1 LEIRL
6 KALGI
11 VAQVLFMVCLPILVV
26 TATIA
31 FEFNSLWLYKNGF
44 EKYNVS
50 QVTGLSKAELEKA
63 ARGLISYFNS
73 DEEYISLTVIKDGQ
87 PFELFNQR
95 EVAHLKDVKGL
106 IQLDYHLLLGAAI
119 YVGAYA
125 GICLFQRKRRR
136 RRLAWGVVGG
146 SSIALG
152 MMIALGIGSTVQGFD
167 QLFTQFHLFAFAND
181 FWMLDPTRDYL
192 IMLFPEGFWYDVVML
207 FAKISMGIVGTLCG
221 VAGGYLW
228 TRRGL
233 RSKCGQG
240 ETKPFSRC

>member
-1 LEIRL
+1 MRV
-6 KALGI
+6 LGI
-11 VAQVLFMVCLPILVV
+11 VAKVLCMVCLPILLV

-31 FEFNSLWLYKNGF
+31 FESNSLWLYKNGF

-50 QVTGLSKAELEKA
+50 QTTGLAEAELEKA
-63 ARGLISYFNS
+63 ATGLINYFNS
-73 DEEYISLTVIKDGQ
+73 DEEHISLTVIKDGK
-87 PFELFNQR
+87 PFKLFNQQ

-106 IQLDYHLLLGAAI
+106 VRLDYRLLLGTAI
-119 YVGAYA
+119 YIGAYA
-125 GICLFQRKRRR
+125 GICLFWRKRR

-152 MMIALGIGSTVQGFD
+152 MMLALGIGSMVLDFG
-167 QLFTQFHLFAFAND
+167 QLYTQFHLFAFTNEL
-181 FWMLDPTRDYL
+181 WMLDPTKDYL
-192 IMLFPEGFWYDVVML
+192 IMLVPEGFQYDMVML
-207 FAKISMGIVGTLCG
+207 FAKITMGIAGTLCG

>member
-1 LEIRL
+1 
-6 KALGI
+6 
-11 VAQVLFMVCLPILVV
+11 MVCLPILLV
-26 TATIA
+26 TATMA
-31 FEFNSLWLYKNGF
+31 FELNSLWLYKNGF
-44 EKYNVS
+44 KKYNVS
-50 QVTGLSKAELEKA
+50 QVTGLSETELDKA

-106 IQLDYHLLLGAAI
+106 VQLDYRMLLGTAI
-119 YVGAYA
+119 YVGVYA
-125 GICLFQRKRRR
+125 GICLFRRRKRYW

-152 MMIALGIGSTVQGFD
+152 MMIALGIGSTVQGFG
-167 QLFTQFHLFAFAND
+167 QLYTQFHLFAFVNEL
-181 FWMLDPTRDYL
+181 WMLDPTKDYL
-192 IMLFPEGFWYDVVML
+192 IMLIPEGFQYDMAML
-207 FAKISMGIVGTLCG
+207 FAKITMGIAGTLCG

-233 RSKCGQG
+233 RSKCGQS
-240 ETKPFSRC
+240 ETKPFSHC

>member
-1 LEIRL
+1 
-6 KALGI
+6 
-11 VAQVLFMVCLPILVV
+11 MVCLSILLV

-44 EKYNVS
+44 QKYNVS
-50 QVTGLSKAELEKA
+50 QTTGLAEAELDKA
-63 ARGLISYFNS
+63 ATGLISYFNS
-73 DEEYISLTVIKDGQ
+73 DEEYISLTVVRDGR

-106 IQLDYHLLLGAAI
+106 IRLNFRLLLGTAI

-125 GICLFQRKRRR
+125 GISLFWRRKRYW

-152 MMIALGIGSTVQGFD
+152 MMLALGIGSTVLDFG
-167 QLFTQFHLFAFAND
+167 QLFTQFHLFAFTNEL
-181 FWMLDPTRDYL
+181 WMLDPTRDYL
-192 IMLFPEGFWYDVVML
+192 IMLFPEGFWYDAAML
-207 FAKISMGIVGTLCG
+207 FAKITTGVAVTLGG

-228 TRRGL
+228 RTRKKG
-233 RSKCGQG
+233 
-240 ETKPFSRC
+240 

>member
-1 LEIRL
+1 LDTIDVEIRL
-6 KALGI
+6 RAMGI
-11 VAQVLFMVCLPILVV
+11 AGKVLFMACLSILLV

-44 EKYNVS
+44 QKYNIS
-50 QVTGLSKAELEKA
+50 QTTGLAEAELDKA

-73 DEEYISLTVIKDGQ
+73 DEEYISLTVIKDGR

-106 IQLDYHLLLGAAI
+106 IRLNYRLLLGTAI

-125 GICLFQRKRRR
+125 GICLWWRRR
-136 RRLAWGVVGG
+136 RYWRRLAWGVVGG

-152 MMIALGIGSTVQGFD
+152 MMLALGIGSTVLDFG
-167 QLFTQFHLFAFAND
+167 QLFTQFHLFAFTNEL
-181 FWMLDPTRDYL
+181 WMLDPTRDYL
-192 IMLFPEGFWYDVVML
+192 IMLFPEGFWYDIAML
-207 FAKISMGIVGTLCG
+207 FAKIIIGIAGTLCG

-228 TRRGL
+228 RTRR
-233 RSKCGQG
+233 RAKS
-240 ETKPFSRC
+240 

>member
-1 LEIRL
+1 MKMRI
-6 KALGI
+6 LGI
-11 VAQVLFMVCLPILVV
+11 VAQVLFMVCLPILLV

-31 FEFNSLWLYKNGF
+31 FEFNGLWLYKNGF
-44 EKYNVS
+44 KKYNVS
-50 QVTGLSKAELEKA
+50 QVTGLSETELEKA

-87 PFELFNQR
+87 PFVLFNQR

-106 IQLDYHLLLGAAI
+106 VRLDYHLLLGTAI

-125 GICLFQRKRRR
+125 GIYLFRRKRR

-152 MMIALGIGSTVQGFD
+152 MIIALGIGSTVQGFD
-167 QLFTQFHLFAFAND
+167 QLFTQFHLFAFANE

-192 IMLFPEGFWYDVVML
+192 IMLFPEGFWYDVAML
-207 FAKISMGIVGTLCG
+207 FAKISMGIAGTLCG
-221 VAGGYLW
+221 VAGSYLW

-233 RSKCGQG
+233 RSQCEQG
-240 ETKPFSRC
+240 ETTPFSRG

>member
-1 LEIRL
+1 MR
-6 KALGI
+6 ARGI
-11 VAQVLFMVCLPILVV
+11 VANVLFMVCLPMLLV

-50 QVTGLSKAELEKA
+50 QTTGLSEVELEKA
-63 ARGLISYFNS
+63 ARGLINYFNS
-73 DEEYISLTVIKDGQ
+73 DEEYISLTVIKDGK

-106 IQLDYHLLLGAAI
+106 VRLDYRLLLGAAI

-125 GICLFQRKRRR
+125 GICLFWRRRR

-152 MMIALGIGSTVQGFD
+152 MMLALGIGSTVQGFG
-167 QLFTQFHLFAFAND
+167 QLYTQFHFLAFTNE
-181 FWMLDPTRDYL
+181 FWMLDPTKDYL
-192 IMLFPEGFWYDVVML
+192 IMLVPDGFQYDMAML
-207 FAKISMGIVGTLCG
+207 FAKIVIGIAVTLGG

-228 TRRGL
+228 TMRRRAKSL
-233 RSKCGQG
+233 TRSV
-240 ETKPFSRC
+240 

>member
-1 LEIRL
+1 LR
-6 KALGI
+6 ARGT
-11 VAQVLFMVCLPILVV
+11 VANVLFMVCLPILLV

-44 EKYNVS
+44 KKYNVS
-50 QVTGLSKAELEKA
+50 QVTGLSEAELDKA

-73 DEEYISLTVIKDGQ
+73 DEEYISLTVIKDDK

-106 IQLDYHLLLGAAI
+106 IRLDYRLLLGTAI

-125 GICLFQRKRRR
+125 GICLLWRRR
-136 RRLAWGVVGG
+136 RQLAWGLVGG

-152 MMIALGIGSTVQGFD
+152 MMLALGIGSMVLDFG
-167 QLFTQFHLFAFAND
+167 QLFTQFHLFAFTNEL
-181 FWMLDPTRDYL
+181 WMLDPTKDYL
-192 IMLFPEGFWYDVVML
+192 IMLFPEGFWYDTAML
-207 FAKISMGIVGTLCG
+207 FAKIIIGVAATLGG

-228 TRRGL
+228 RTRRKATH
-233 RSKCGQG
+233 R
-240 ETKPFSRC
+240 

>member
-1 LEIRL
+1 LR
-6 KALGI
+6 ARGI
-11 VAQVLFMVCLPILVV
+11 VANVLFMVCLPMLLV

-50 QVTGLSKAELEKA
+50 QTSGLSKVELEKA

-73 DEEYISLTVIKDGQ
+73 DEEYISLTVIKDGK

-106 IQLDYHLLLGAAI
+106 VRLDYRLLLGAAI

-125 GICLFQRKRRR
+125 GICLFWRKRR

-152 MMIALGIGSTVQGFD
+152 MMLALGIGSTVQGFG
-167 QLFTQFHLFAFAND
+167 QLYTQFHFLAFTNEL
-181 FWMLDPTRDYL
+181 WMLDPTKDYL
-192 IMLFPEGFWYDVVML
+192 IMLVPEGFQYDMAML
-207 FAKISMGIVGTLCG
+207 FAKITIGVAVTLGG

-228 TRRGL
+228 TTRR
-233 RSKCGQG
+233 RAKSA
-240 ETKPFSRC
+240 E

>member
-1 LEIRL
+1 MR
-6 KALGI
+6 ALGI
-11 VAQVLFMVCLPILVV
+11 VGKVLFMVCLSILLV

-44 EKYNVS
+44 QKYNVS
-50 QVTGLSKAELEKA
+50 QTTSLAEAELDKA
-63 ARGLISYFNS
+63 ATGLISYFNS
-73 DEEYISLTVIKDGQ
+73 DEEYISLTVIRDGR

-106 IQLDYHLLLGAAI
+106 IRLNYRLLLGTAI

-125 GICLFQRKRRR
+125 GISLLWRRKRYW

-152 MMIALGIGSTVQGFD
+152 MMLALGIGATVLDFG
-167 QLFTQFHLFAFAND
+167 QLFTQFHLFAFTNEL
-181 FWMLDPTRDYL
+181 WMLDPTRDYL
-192 IMLFPEGFWYDVVML
+192 IMLFPEGFWYDAAML
-207 FAKISMGIVGTLCG
+207 FAKITIGIAVTLGG

-228 TRRGL
+228 KTRKRI
-233 RSKCGQG
+233 SNK
-240 ETKPFSRC
+240 TS